1 METIASNLLHHN
13 ISRKMGI
20 EIIEGRWKHE
30 SIRTLEAVQSRFN
43 VSRTVAREAS
53 RQLESMGLIRTRRRL
68 GLIAQGMDHW
78 NVLDA
83 QLIDWRLHST
93 DREAQIY
100 SLTQLRLAVEP
111 AAAESA
117 ARFASIHTRARLLPL
132 ASEMRR
138 TGEAGL
144 LTEFLAHDIEFHR
157 LLLRSCGN
165 ELFAALADVVAVVL
179 QGRTE
184 LGLMPAQPK
193 PEALSG
199 HEAVAQA
206 VFRGDSEGARLAMEG
221 ILQEVREAFSE
232 AEEARLELTLQQDAA
247 LSSEDAP
254 GNEAARAE

>member
-1 METIASNLLHHN
+1 MGNDASELLHHQ
-13 ISRKMGI
+13 ISRDLGI
-20 EIIEGRWKHE
+20 EIIDGVWETGTA
-30 SIRTLEAVQSRFN
+30 RTLEEIQSRSN
-43 VSRTVAREAS
+43 VSRTVAREVS
-53 RQLESMGLIRTRRRL
+53 RQLESMGLVRTRRRL
-68 GLIAQGMDHW
+68 GLVAQGMESW

-83 QLIDWRLHST
+83 QLIDLRLHSSN
-93 DREAQIY
+93 REAQIY

-117 ARFASIHTRARLLPL
+117 ARFASIHTRAQLLPL

-144 LTEFLAHDIEFHR
+144 LKEFLVHDIEFHS

-193 PEALSG
+193 PEALDG
-199 HEAVAQA
+199 HEAVAEA
-206 VFRGDSEGARLAMEG
+206 VFKGDGPGARAAMES
-221 ILQEVREAFSE
+221 ILEEVREAFSE
-232 AEEARLELTLQQDAA
+232 AEAA
-247 LSSEDAP
+247 HFTKE
-254 GNEAARAE
+254 